1 MTQALVVGASSDIGC
16 SVAVELAGCGFDV
29 RLWGR
34 DESRLAHTERLC
46 REVGSATWS
55 VVDVCDDAQVE
66 AGLQDVQARGP
77 LGAVVYAAGV
87 FDWAPADEADPAA
100 WERVIRVNLTAA
112 AVLARLALPALLRA
126 APSAL
131 VFLGSAAGHRTFAHN
146 AAYVASKHGL
156 VALARA
162 TFLDVRDRDVKV
174 SVISPGLVAA
184 GNGLRTEAGSSR
196 PQELLS
202 PSDVAA
208 AVRFVVTFPMRGC
221 PTEIHLEPQQ
231 TP

>member
-29 RLWGR
+29 RLWAVTSHGWPTPSGCAGR
-34 DESRLAHTERLC
+34 SGRRRGPSSMSVTIPRSRRA
-46 REVGSATWS
+46 
-55 VVDVCDDAQVE
+55 
-66 AGLQDVQARGP
+66 AGRSGARP

-184 GNGLRTEAGSSR
+184 GNGLHTETGSSR

-208 AVRFVVTFPMRGC
+208 AVRFVVTFPVRGC
-221 PTEIHLEPQQ
+221 PTEIHLEPQRA
-231 TP
+231 P